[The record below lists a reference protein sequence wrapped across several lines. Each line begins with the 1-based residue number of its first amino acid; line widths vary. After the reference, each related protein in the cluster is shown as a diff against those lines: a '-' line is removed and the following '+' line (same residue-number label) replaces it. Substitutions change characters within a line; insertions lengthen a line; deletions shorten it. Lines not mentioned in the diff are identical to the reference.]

1 MTYHTYRVSFRT
13 GTGQQKCLPVMASD
27 AIKARESLV
36 ALGYDVSKVIHCF
49 PSV

>member
-1 MTYHTYRVSFRT
+1 MTYTTYRVSFRT
-13 GTGQQKCLPVMASD
+13 NTGRERSLPVMASD

-36 ALGYDVSKVIHCF
+36 ALGYDVAKVTHCF